1 MSHFR
6 GTGIQEAVVWAPFL
20 VPHAWT
26 ESESI
31 QESVAAA

>member
-6 GTGIQEAVVWAPFL
+6 GTGIQEAVLWAPFL
-20 VPHAWT
+20 VPRTWT
-26 ESESI
+26 ESEPI